1 MKEHKLGIIM
11 NGVTGRMG
19 TNQHLIRSIVA
30 IRDQG
35 GIQISPDERITI
47 EPILTG
53 RKEEKLKALI
63 IGTPGGLSGKI
74 AQLKPRRS
82 TPRIE
87 LTQETIAT
95 GSALLRPVSP
105 MKVSVSP
112 MRIMPPSSPRPETP
126 RRAINSEDA
135 QVLDFDG

>member
-1 MKEHKLGIIM
+1 MGDDFTPEEFTRVFTPTWSPWPQVASLKL
-11 NGVTGRMG
+11 
-19 TNQHLIRSIVA
+19 A
-30 IRDQG
+30 AA
-35 GIQISPDERITI
+35 
-47 EPILTG
+47 
-53 RKEEKLKALI
+53 EEKLKALI
-63 IGTPGGLSGKI
+63 IGAPGGLSGKI
-74 AQLKPRRS
+74 ALLKPRRS

-87 LTQETIAT
+87 LTAGETIAT